1 MTKEV
6 LKVWT
11 KMKVSFNDSIHDS
24 WIGLSNIVISLTTAA
39 SSYFYNQIEQVA
51 SMSVCPRLIGYSV

>member
-6 LKVWT
+6 LKVLT
-11 KMKVSFNDSIHDS
+11 KMKVSFNDSIYDS

-39 SSYFYNQIEQVA
+39 SIYFYNQIEQVP
-51 SMSVCPRLIGYSV
+51 SMSFGLLKEIC